1 MDWSPHIVVKAEDAQ
16 SVPTSVTALKT
27 FGIGFPDTK
36 ATIHCIGI
44 PAASFCKQW
53 ADEGGHTLIGYPSTV
68 KKSQLHYEIIRRTR
82 LPVVLIAGTTIFY
95 EDISDYSTTKLFG
108 ADTLPEWKL
117 TDKVIKCEAIEKT
130 IIFVAKPMEVISTLE
145 CITHFTSAPVATEGK
160 NSSKWGSQSI
170 VMNGKIYHQ
179 TSGIFNMLYNFDK
192 KYMTDFSSK
201 TANKYETV
209 FGGSAVSSTMQKME
223 ATGHKTDSYM
233 PFINAAANED
243 WEGVKGYRKVWID
256 TIS

>member
-68 KKSQLHYEIIRRTR
+68 KKSQLHYEIVRRTR

-117 TDKVIKCEAIEKT
+117 TGKVIKCEAIEKT
-130 IIFVAKPMEVISTLE
+130 IIFVAKPLEVIEKLE
-145 CITHFTSAPVATEGK
+145 EITSDFGSAVG
-160 NSSKWGSQSI
+160 KWGSQAVI
-170 VMNGKIYHQ
+170 MCGKMYVQ
-179 TSGIFNMLYNFDK
+179 TSGIFNMLYNYDESL
-192 KYMTDFSSK
+192 FSK
-201 TANKYETV
+201 FN
-209 FGGSAVSSTMQKME
+209 
-223 ATGHKTDSYM
+223 HKTSDKYDTVLGGNSISTTMKKFEAIGRDTSKFM
-233 PFINAAANED
+233 PFINAAMNED
-243 WEGVKGYRKVWID
+243 WKGVEGYRKVFMES
-256 TIS
+256 IS

>member
-1 MDWSPHIVVKAEDAQ
+1 MDWSPQIVVKAEDDV
-16 SVPTSVTALKT
+16 SIPTSVTALKT
-27 FGIGFPDTK
+27 FSTGFPDHK
-36 ATIHCIGI
+36 AVVHCVGVK
-44 PAASFCKQW
+44 ALDFCKQW
-53 ADEGGHTLIGYPSTV
+53 CEDGGHKLFQYPPTV
-68 KKSQLHYEIIRRTR
+68 KTSQLHYELVKRTR
-82 LPVVLIAGTTIFY
+82 LPIAIIAGTTVFY
-95 EDISDYSTTKLFG
+95 DDISDYSTTKLFG
-108 ADTLPEWKL
+108 ADTIPEWNL
-117 TDKVIKCEAIEKT
+117 TEKVINVKSIEKT